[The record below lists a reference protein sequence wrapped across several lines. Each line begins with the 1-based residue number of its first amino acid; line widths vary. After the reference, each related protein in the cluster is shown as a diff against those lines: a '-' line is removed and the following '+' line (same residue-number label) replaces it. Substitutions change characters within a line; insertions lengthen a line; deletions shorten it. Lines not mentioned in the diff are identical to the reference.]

1 MHIPEGENNL
11 KSLINSAINAR
22 EIVYQR
28 LLEENNF
35 VFI

>member
-1 MHIPEGENNL
+1 MHIPEGEINL